1 MREIL
6 VGLPHDLRFALR
18 TTRKSALVSAT
29 IVLCLGFSIGATGT
43 VFAWM
48 ETLVLQPLTGVK
60 GFNRLVSLKT
70 TTATDEDDLS
80 YPDYKDTRDAEAR
93 ADAKTFV
100 GLAAFSIRRINLRIS
115 PAAEARLAE
124 PVWGVMASA
133 NYFDVLGVRPIVG
146 RGFLP
151 GEDAVARGAPVMVIS
166 HALWQR
172 RFGGDAGVIGRS
184 VWIHDHAMTIVGVA
198 PPDFSGTISHLA
210 MDLWIPLTMQPEVG
224 GSPFLLDERKARWLG
239 VFGRLLPNATLE
251 SARASAQAEGVR
263 LAASFEADRD
273 LGLTARGLDVGPVDR
288 MAPLFA
294 VMLGIS
300 GLVLLIVCSN
310 VANLLLQRG
319 AAREHEMAVRLA
331 LGARPARIVR
341 QLMTESL
348 LLAAGAVLVGAAV
361 LAWARNAL
369 TTLVPRSP
377 LPIVADTPIDARVL
391 AVLAGVG
398 VITVFVF
405 GLAPALKSARVAVRA
420 SLSGGGTRGGTR
432 GGGRLRGALI
442 SAQFALSL
450 AVLVAA
456 GLFLR
461 RLDELNHVNL
471 GFHDPG
477 QVVLATVDFE
487 LARVPAD
494 GTQRVLV
501 ERMIEQ
507 LSALP
512 GVRAAAAASFVPLG
526 FLGYSTVETRVDE
539 HVPAPGEST
548 TFLANYVSGGYFDL
562 MRIPITRGRALNE
575 SDRDGTL
582 PVAVVNEAFARRFW
596 GTGDPVG
603 RRLQVHGDTNLTV
616 VGVAADGKYSFLDP
630 LDDPSPPFV
639 YLPFGQWGHYEVVLH
654 VRADGDPMALAP
666 SIARV
671 VTGVDGRLSAMSP
684 VTLDD
689 YTAVPFLPI
698 RLATLVLSVLGGAAL
713 VLASIG
719 LYAVTAYAVTQ
730 QRREIGIRMALG
742 ATPARIVAHFL
753 AHAARYVG
761 TGAIAGVALT
771 VTMVYV
777 LAAKLPGILPR
788 VPLDRLGPF
797 ALAAAALAAVATLAV
812 IVPAGR
818 AARVNP
824 TTALRDE

>member
-1 MREIL
+1 MRQIL
-6 VGLPHDLRFALR
+6 VDLPHDLRFALR
-18 TTRKSALVSAT
+18 TLRKSALVSAT
-29 IVLCLGFSIGATGT
+29 IVLCLGFSIGATAT

-48 ETLVLQPLTGVK
+48 ESLILQPVTGVK
-60 GFNRLVSLKT
+60 KLDRLVSLKT

-80 YPDYKDTRDAEAR
+80 YPDYKDTRDAELR
-93 ADAKTFV
+93 AEAKTFD
-100 GLAAFSIRRINLRIS
+100 GLAAFGIRRLNLRTS
-115 PAAEARLAE
+115 PAAEARVAE
-124 PVWGVMASA
+124 PVWGVLASA

-146 RGFLP
+146 RGFVN
-151 GEDAVARGAPVMVIS
+151 GEDAVARAAPVVVIS

-172 RFGGDAGVIGRS
+172 RFGGDAAVIGRP

-210 MDLWIPLTMQPEVG
+210 MDLWMPVTMQPEVG
-224 GSPFLLDERKARWLG
+224 GSPLLLDERGVRWLA
-239 VFGRLLPNATLE
+239 VFGRLLPGATLE
-251 SARASAQAEGVR
+251 SARASAQAAGAR
-263 LAASFEADRD
+263 LAAGFAADRD
-273 LGLTARGLDVGPVDR
+273 LGLTARVLDVGPVDR
-288 MAPLFA
+288 MAPLFT

-348 LLAAGAVLVGAAV
+348 LLAAGAVLVGAARV
-361 LAWARNAL
+361 LATRPGTRAL
-369 TTLVPRSP
+369 TFLVPRSP
-377 LPIVADTPIDARVL
+377 LPIVAATPIDARVL

-398 VITVFVF
+398 VTTVFVF

-432 GGGRLRGALI
+432 GGGRLRGMLI

-450 AVLVAA
+450 AVLVSA

-461 RLDELNHVNL
+461 RLDELHHVDL
-471 GFHDPG
+471 GFHDPE

-494 GTQRVLV
+494 GTRRLLV
-501 ERMIEQ
+501 ERMVEQ

-526 FLGYSTVETRVDE
+526 FLGYYSLDMHVDG
-539 HVPAPGEST
+539 HVPRPGEST
-548 TFLANYVSGGYFDL
+548 TFLTNVVSAGYFDL
-562 MRIPITRGRALNE
+562 MRIPIQRGRPIDA
-575 SDRDGTL
+575 SDRRGTQA
-582 PVAVVNEAFARRFW
+582 VAVVNEAFARRFW
-596 GTGDPVG
+596 GTSDPVG
-603 RRLQVHGDTNLTV
+603 RRIRIYEVDINI
-616 VGVAADGKYSFLDP
+616 VGIAGDGKYSFLAP
-630 LDDPSPPFV
+630 LDEPSPPFV
-639 YLPFGQWGHYEVVLH
+639 YLPFAQWGHYEAVLH

-671 VTGVDGRLSAMSP
+671 VTGVDGRLTAMSP
-684 VTLDD
+684 VTLED

-742 ATPARIVAHFL
+742 ATPVRIVARFL
-753 AHAARYVG
+753 AHAARYV
-761 TGAIAGVALT
+761 AWAPS
-771 VTMVYV
+771 
-777 LAAKLPGILPR
+777 PGRRCRGGLRPCDEAPGYATR
-788 VPLDRLGPF
+788 RLERLG
-797 ALAAAALAAVATLAV
+797 AAAAGPRSGRG
-812 IVPAGR
+812 VPWR
-818 AARVNP
+818 
-824 TTALRDE
+824 